1 MVWYGMV
8 WYGMV
13 WYGIVRYGRAWC
25 LMWLGQVSSQNLA
38 VVGFGGGVS
47 GSGTC
52 VGFLFWLLLYIVYL
66 FAYSFACSYAR
77 MCYNKI

>member
-1 MVWYGMV
+1 MCMVWYGMV

-52 VGFLFWLLLYIVYL
+52 VGFLFLFVIIYCIFICLLLCMLTCTYVL
-66 FAYSFACSYAR
+66 
-77 MCYNKI
+77 